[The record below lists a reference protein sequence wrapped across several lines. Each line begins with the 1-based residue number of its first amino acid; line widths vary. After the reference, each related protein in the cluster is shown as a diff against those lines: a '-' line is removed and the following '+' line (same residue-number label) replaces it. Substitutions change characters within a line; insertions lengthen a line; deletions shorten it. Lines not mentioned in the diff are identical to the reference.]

1 MNIER
6 ITTAF
11 QRAGWQIVA
20 ALENVTPAGTLYGQ
34 GPSGNGILTI
44 RGDGS
49 GATVQLPMHRGLS
62 EAHAKQT
69 IVFGRLL
76 IATLPEPINAAVAAW
91 YDRTIVAFASTME
104 RNTNGGRASK
114 TVKLSTF
121 IVSTIEWQPE
131 HGKLIVK
138 IGEQTI

>member
-11 QRAGWQIVA
+11 QRAGWQIITA
-20 ALENVTPAGTLYGQ
+20 PENVTPAGSLYGQ
-34 GPSGNGILTI
+34 GPGGNGVLTI

-49 GATVQLPMHRGLS
+49 GATVQLPMHRSMTELQAEQS
-62 EAHAKQT
+62 
-69 IVFGRLL
+69 ILFGRLL
-76 IATLPEPINAAVAAW
+76 VATLPEPVNAAVAAW
-91 YDRTIVAFASTME
+91 YDRSIVAFANTME
-104 RNTNGGRASK
+104 RNTNGGRATK
-114 TVKLSTF
+114 TVKLNKV

-138 IGEQTI
+138 IEETV